1 MKRAGLA
8 FWVSGWFSFCKDFF
22 AAGGVAPC
30 SVLLALGPISDSTL
44 APRRVYAGF
53 WGFDLHPSPL
63 LFFCVAA
70 CYWGSYAARRAF
82 ALLAKLLLALGLA
95 FWLLAFLKRFL
106 QHGLKLVADAV
117 LQ

>member
-1 MKRAGLA
+1 
-8 FWVSGWFSFCKDFF
+8 
-22 AAGGVAPC
+22 
-30 SVLLALGPISDSTL
+30 LLALGPISDSTL
-44 APRRVYAGF
+44 APPTRRGLATRGVMGF
-53 WGFDLHPSPL
+53 RFVPLPL

>member
-1 MKRAGLA
+1 ML
-8 FWVSGWFSFCKDFF
+8 SGFLVGFRF
-22 AAGGVAPC
+22 AIKISLRLVVWLRAPC
-30 SVLLALGPISDSTL
+30 CLLSDRSRTLSDSTL

-70 CYWGSYAARRAF
+70 CYWGSCAARRAF

-95 FWLLAFLKRFL
+95 FWLLAFFLRFL
-106 QHGLKLVADAV
+106 QHSLKLVADAV